1 MALASRKS
9 PMAGLSS
16 LTEVATLS
24 RIAREDDLKVDMDGS
39 QIVNALASLLTRL
52 RLLARMGKG

>member
-1 MALASRKS
+1 
-9 PMAGLSS
+9 MAGLSS